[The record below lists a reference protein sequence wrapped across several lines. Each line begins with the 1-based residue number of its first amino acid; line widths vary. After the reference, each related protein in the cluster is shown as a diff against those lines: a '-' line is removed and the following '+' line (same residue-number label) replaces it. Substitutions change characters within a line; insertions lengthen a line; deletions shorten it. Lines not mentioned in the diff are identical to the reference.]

1 MFVHELGGCAPYPLA
16 HYLKALAVLRLV
28 AEKPDPGARSWWRG
42 ERYLLATR
50 LTKEEVEAFFEKEY
64 APSPIIAP
72 WSKGS
77 GFYYKNDPGITP
89 IERSAAPRFKEVK
102 KAIAQARKLIC
113 DLVDADQAVREI
125 KAETKKKNLSK
136 AAREELRKD
145 AEYKSRLAE
154 AQRVFQRL
162 KADLLPRLRIQ
173 WRGALREWLDAAV
186 VLDEKGEPLYPA
198 LLGTGGNDGRLDFT
212 NNFLQRI
219 AEVYDIGSKEG
230 ELKPSAR
237 PWLVSALWGRPSDR
251 LQQGRA
257 VGQFLPGAAGGANSA
272 AGPTG
277 DSLLNPFDFILMME
291 GALLF
296 TTHLTRRIATREE
309 ARAAAP
315 FAVGSHAAG
324 YSSAAGSDEDVR
336 GEQWMPLWSQ
346 PLTLGELRRLLSEG
360 RAQIG
365 SRPARSPVDFAR
377 AVAGLGCARGIAAFQ
392 RYGYIERNGQS
403 KLAVPLGR
411 FRVPEKVSPHLRC
424 LEDLSGWLERLHLH
438 AKPAEAPARIV
449 QVQKRLSEAVLSVT
463 QRPDEQNRWQNLL
476 STLAEAEGFLRE
488 GSDLRVGPVPPL
500 RPEWVTA
507 ADDGSA
513 EFRLAVACALQTWEL
528 RGKQPVDRVRR
539 HWLPLD
545 KGRFAA
551 SSSSGER
558 IRRGPEVVIMGK
570 RGLDD
575 AIALVRRRLVEAGQE
590 RARRL
595 PLVSAPGAA
604 AYPSDLARLLAGQVD
619 LDRTMKLACAL
630 MAVDGSKWA
639 ARPMPP
645 APPAGDDGALPEE
658 AWMVIR
664 LAMAPWP
671 LPNKGEVGVDPV
683 ILRRLESGD
692 AAAAVRTA
700 ARRLLKAGIV
710 AAPRFAFSSPETAR
724 LWAAALAFPID
735 RKTANRFL
743 LRIDPHSLKEEAA

>member
-16 HYLKALAVLRLV
+16 HYLKALAVLRLL

-102 KAIAQARKLIC
+102 KAIAQARQLIC
-113 DLVDADQAVREI
+113 DLVDADQAVRKI

-136 AAREELRKD
+136 AAREALRKD
-145 AEYKSRLAE
+145 PGYKSRLTE
-154 AQRVFQRL
+154 AQRVFKQL
-162 KADLLPRLRIQ
+162 KAELLPRLRIQ

-186 VLDEKGEPLYPA
+186 VLDEKGEALYPA

-219 AEVYDIGSKEG
+219 AEVYDLGSKAG

-237 PWLVSALWGRPSDR
+237 PRLVSALWGRPSDR

-296 TTHLTRRIATREE
+296 TAHLTRRIAAREE

-463 QRPDEQNRWQNLL
+463 QRPDEQNQWQNLL

-488 GSDLRVGPVPPL
+488 GSGLSVGPVPPL

-528 RGKQPVDRVRR
+528 QGKQPVDGVRR

-590 RARRL
+590 RAHRL
-595 PLVSAPGAA
+595 PLVSASGAA
-604 AYPSDLARLLAGQVD
+604 AYPSDLARLLADQVD

-683 ILRRLESGD
+683 IFRRLESGD
-692 AAAAVRTA
+692 AASAVRIA
-700 ARRLLKAGIV
+700 ARRLRHVGIA
-710 AAPRFAFSSPETAR
+710 AAPRFAFVSPQTAR

-735 RKTANRFL
+735 RKTAKRFL
-743 LRIDPHSLKEEAA
+743 LRIDPHILKEEAA